1 MPQLDKETMLLDNC
15 DCLWENP
22 PLTHKDKYLEI
33 RNSIIQSV
41 ISREGLK
48 LHAYNLL
55 QIYSYLIAIR
65 LPTTQSTAS

>member
-1 MPQLDKETMLLDNC
+1 MNNIKHLHKC
-15 DCLWENP
+15 DWHWENL

-33 RNSIIQSV
+33 CNSIIQSV

-65 LPTTQSTAS
+65 LPTPQCTAS

>member
-1 MPQLDKETMLLDNC
+1 M
-15 DCLWENP
+15 WENP

-41 ISREGLK
+41 ISQAGSK

-55 QIYSYLIAIR
+55 QIYTYLIAIR
-65 LPTTQSTAS
+65 LSMVQSTAS